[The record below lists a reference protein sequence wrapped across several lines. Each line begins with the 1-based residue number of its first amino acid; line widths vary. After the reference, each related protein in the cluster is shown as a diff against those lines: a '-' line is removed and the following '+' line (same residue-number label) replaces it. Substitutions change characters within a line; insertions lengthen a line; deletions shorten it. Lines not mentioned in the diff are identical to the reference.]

1 MGRTVKE
8 EDESSRLN
16 IVARL
21 LPFLT
26 NISVLLPSGRSL
38 MLVFEY
44 IIAIVFILLLFLFES
59 ALPSILRTFSFFLL
73 FLAIF
78 IITTFDLI

>member
-38 MLVFEY
+38 KLVFEY